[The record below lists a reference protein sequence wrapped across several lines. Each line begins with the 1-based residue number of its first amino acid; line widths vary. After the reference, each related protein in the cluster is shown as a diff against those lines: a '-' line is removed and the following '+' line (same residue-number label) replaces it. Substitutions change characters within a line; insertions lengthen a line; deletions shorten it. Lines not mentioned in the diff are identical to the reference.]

1 MRGGLKW
8 REVKSLPETFE
19 AIRRFLGWSF
29 KELAGRMGNSYSE
42 AYLKMVHQGRPLPE
56 VEEKLIQTYI
66 QGLAEQAVDSVFG
79 LKVPQ
84 AIKTRLV
91 ANFSYVIRSS
101 QLRLKD
107 VITLAER
114 ASSIKIPVSE
124 FRDPDAMVLE
134 DLRVWEE
141 ALEGI
146 ALDLIGGSIQG
157 QLFRDYVPYKVVI
170 RYVEECWFCHLAS
183 PGNQC
188 RRCSK
193 NQNIPD

>member
-1 MRGGLKW
+1 MARS
-8 REVKSLPETFE
+8 KSLPETFE

-101 QLRLKD
+101 QLRL
-107 VITLAER
+107 
-114 ASSIKIPVSE
+114 
-124 FRDPDAMVLE
+124 
-134 DLRVWEE
+134 
-141 ALEGI
+141 
-146 ALDLIGGSIQG
+146 
-157 QLFRDYVPYKVVI
+157 
-170 RYVEECWFCHLAS
+170 
-183 PGNQC
+183 
-188 RRCSK
+188 
-193 NQNIPD
+193 